1 MSSKIVHHILNNDDK
16 TVIKKIFHMSDL
28 HIIKNKESCVDS
40 YRIVFEHVNKL
51 LQRQKEKGNDFVVV
65 ITGDLLHYSNRI
77 DSLTNIFLFHF
88 LKNLLSNCPVFIIS
102 GNHDINMN
110 NPKID
115 ILTSILLPHSKQNSN
130 SYYCDGVP
138 YPYLECKGPLANLYF
153 LRHTGF
159 YLYANLLFN
168 VKSLIDIHDYP
179 ADEILSLDCLG
190 DLNIS
195 KRRSKFFRTISL
207 YHGLVVNDESSPDLK
222 SLGIHTKKFTT
233 DFVMLGDCHR
243 HRFLQ
248 DKSIAYAGSLIAQN
262 FKEGEYPHGIVKW
275 NLFNKEKTKF
285 IEIKNPYH
293 FVTIHIKNGTMIDT
307 DIPPKPLIRFILEN
321 SNLTQCNRILKK
333 IKEDHDVCRVKIISN
348 SILNK
353 IIDNINYTGDH
364 TKQIKTFL
372 IQKNVHTEQIN
383 EILALH
389 ENVKRNIF
397 NEQSIQNRSWRIK
410 KLTFSGIMNFK
421 ENNVIEFELYQHNTL
436 LEIRGDNKFGKSSIL
451 DIILFC
457 IFEKI
462 ERGQNKQLI
471 NKKSNQMHCSILIN
485 VENTDYLITRIGTK
499 TDKGIT
505 FDVEFCSIKHN
516 KKRNLTESNKRET
529 NQKIAEIVGNYDD
542 FLTSNILLQD
552 PPSCYEFTKMTSLQ
566 KKEYLTFI
574 LELNVYDKYVNC
586 VRIKK
591 NELANRLKNLK
602 ENSTFMDINEIKKA
616 MRLLIAKQKYTQDM
630 FDMIDLKLEI
640 HRRMYHRM
648 HPRIKGVSPKMSV
661 MYTIKSISNKYRNMM
676 TDEIM
681 LSSQLRTLDKQIKMN
696 QALIVKHDSLLK
708 EMEVVQKQLDLHEL
722 YIQMVGMN
730 ELSYEIIRNC
740 FLLIEQETNKILK
753 LLVPRSGIL
762 IRLLCNN
769 EDSKRMELDVCVCC
783 MDKIYY
789 DIRMICGFEKILV
802 SLALRLVFNK
812 ISVRPKPNFIILDES
827 WKWIDSDNKKYVEGI
842 MDYVKMQF
850 GFVMMISHDDE
861 LKELYDY
868 VIGLGKDKKNGVSY
882 VVTE

>member
-389 ENVKRNIF
+389 ENVKRNTLVD
-397 NEQSIQNRSWRIK
+397 NDQTIQNRSWRIK
-410 KLTFSGIMNFK
+410 KLTFCGIMNFK
-421 ENNVIEFELYQHNTL
+421 EHNVIDFEKYQRHTL
-436 LEIRGDNKFGKSSIL
+436 LFIEGRNNFGKSSIV
-451 DIILFC
+451 DIILFSL
-457 IFEKI
+457 FEKF
-462 ERGQNKQLI
+462 ERGHNKELI
-471 NKKSNQMHCSILIN
+471 NKKSNQMYCSILIN
-485 VENTDYLITRIGTK
+485 VENTDYLIIRTGTK
-499 TDKGIT
+499 SDKGIT
-505 FDVEFCSIKHN
+505 FDVKFCSIKHN
-516 KKRNLTESNKRET
+516 KERNLTESNKRET
-529 NQKIAEIVGNYDD
+529 NQKIVEIVGNYDD
-542 FLTSNILLQD
+542 FLTSYILLQD
-552 PPSCYEFTKMTSLQ
+552 PPSYYDFTKMTSLQ
-566 KKEYLTFI
+566 KKEYLTYI
-574 LELNVYDKYVNC
+574 LELNVYDKYVNY
-586 VRIKK
+586 VRGKK
-591 NELANRLKNLK
+591 NELANRLKNL
-602 ENSTFMDINEIKKA
+602 EANSTFMGINEIKKA
-616 MRLLIAKQKYTQDM
+616 TRLLITKQKRTQDM
-630 FDMIDLKLEI
+630 IDMIDLKLEI
-640 HRRMYHRM
+640 HRRKMIILH
-648 HPRIKGVSPKMSV
+648 KMSR
-661 MYTIKSISNKYRNMM
+661 SLLSASNKHMSMM
-676 TDEIM
+676 NNKITLCRDDSALDTQIKTNQT
-681 LSSQLRTLDKQIKMN
+681 LLDKHN
-696 QALIVKHDSLLK
+696 SLLE
-708 EMEVVQKQLDLHEL
+708 EMEKVQKQLDLHEL

-730 ELSYEIIRNC
+730 GLSYEIIRNS
-740 FLLIEQETNKILK
+740 FILIEQESNKLLKIL
-753 LLVPRSGIL
+753 VPKSGMSV
-762 IRLLCNN
+762 RLLCNN
-769 EDSKRMELDVCVCC
+769 EESKRMDLDVCVRC

-789 DIRMICGFEKILV
+789 DVRMLCGFEKVIVALV
-802 SLALRLVFNK
+802 FRLAFNK
-812 ISVRPKPNFIILDES
+812 ISVRPKPNFMIFDES

-842 MDYVKMQF
+842 MDFIKMRY
-850 GFVMMISHDDE
+850 GFVMMISHDEE
-861 LKELYDY
+861 LKEIYDY
-868 VIGLGKDKKNGVSY
+868 VIGINKDEDGLSY